1 VNEVVEN
8 LGQIRKEELFI
19 EQNKN
24 HRTLIRR

>member
-1 VNEVVEN
+1 VEN